1 MNLYREDLDLLTVPL
16 ESAGTVIPPAGTKER
31 HLPAYG
37 VAARLGGLLQLLTWK
52 TGIEAPAVV
61 AVWLVESGGRRFVP
75 KRSAI
80 RLEVHQLF
88 DSWGKRSRQQFD
100 SHFRFGG
107 HNLQPGQ
114 PWENQEYRPE
124 ETGDFRSVHHNQSSE
139 YAALTLAQI
148 LAGAEEGL
156 RCGSIGGCKIIMNSF
171 ASLGYRSAQDMYT
184 AFQDSERLQVLGFL
198 DFCRNK
204 LAPRAGD
211 LLDYLR
217 VRDWANFA
225 KYYNGAGQVVAYSA
239 KLQSAHETACAALRV
254 KEAA

>member
-1 MNLYREDLDLLTVPL
+1 MNFFKQDPDLLAVPL
-16 ESAGTVIPPAGTKER
+16 GSAVPAIAPAGIKD
-31 HLPAYG
+31 LQLAAYR
-37 VAARLGGLLQLLTWK
+37 VAERLGGLLERLAAK
-52 TGIEAPAVV
+52 TGIEAPTVV
-61 AVWLVESGGRRFVP
+61 AVWLVKSGGLPFVARRT
-75 KRSAI
+75 AI

-88 DSWGKRSRQQFD
+88 DIWGKRSRQQFD

-114 PWENQEYRPE
+114 PWENQEFRTE

-156 RCGSIGGCKIIMNSF
+156 RCASIGGCQIVMNSF
-171 ASLGYRSAQDMYT
+171 ASLGYQSAHEMYT
-184 AFQDSERLQVLGFL
+184 AFQESERAQVLGFF

-204 LAPRAGD
+204 LSPKSGD
-211 LLDYLR
+211 LLNYLR

-225 KYYNGAGQVVAYSA
+225 KYYNGSGQVPAYSA
-239 KLQSAHETACAALRV
+239 KLRPAYEAAVAVLPV
-254 KEAA
+254 KEVA